1 MLLLLTA
8 LLEKVVSCLGLLS
21 EVHVIGEEKL
31 EVDSLLVEEHTG
43 NDWSGLITEG
53 SLNGGV
59 DAVADECLS
68 LFALESIEL
77 LDINWRKL
85 KLLRELLHLVLL
97 HWSAWLTWSWWLWHS
112 WSTLVGLVDV
122 ILLISTLTLLVSA
135 LVIVVVASSA
145 LASSTA
151 SIATSTSV
159 VWSVTSLV
167 LTISAMI
174 LISTLVASVV
184 RTWSVVEILLT
195 PIKTKI

>member
-43 NDWSGLITEG
+43 NDWSGLVTEG
-53 SLNGGV
+53 SLNRTV

-68 LFALESIEL
+68 LFALESLEL

-85 KLLRELLHLVLL
+85 KLLGELHLVLL

-112 WSTLVGLVDV
+112 CGTLVGLVDV
-122 ILLISTLTLLVSA
+122 IVLITTLTLLVSA
-135 LVIVVVASSA
+135 LLVIVVATSA

-151 SIATSTSV
+151 SMSTSTSSV
-159 VWSVTSLV
+159 VGSVSSLV
-167 LTISAMI
+167 LTISATI

-184 RTWSVVEILLT
+184 RTWSIVAELLLL
-195 PIKTKI
+195 PI